1 MFSVRNKD
9 IAIFVIMGI
18 GAACGLIYEYLLA
31 HYAGRVLGAIET
43 VIFSMIGIMVVSM
56 GIGSFLARYIKCP
69 ITGFAWLEV
78 IIAFVGVS
86 SILIIGSVFSFSY
99 ELPNI
104 IAETF
109 RLPADIVPRG
119 GLVSKGIWVAEH
131 VPYVIGFFL
140 GILIGAEIPLIARV
154 RQSLYK
160 DHLENNTGDIYGVD
174 YIGAGVGAAI
184 WVVFM
189 LSIEPTF
196 AAALTAT
203 ANLVVGFIF
212 YVIFYNSI
220 KGKEVL
226 LVGHLLVSCLI
237 LTIGMY
243 GQQWDHEMEDLLYR
257 DKVVYSTN
265 TQYQHLVIT
274 ERILDPRR
282 QPAHYFYIN
291 GRTQFSTLDEHIYH
305 SMLTYPAMVSSARHN
320 EVLIVGGG
328 DGLALRDVLRWNPRE
343 VTLLDLDEKLV
354 NFFTKPVIVDGREI
368 NLPFLNL
375 NKNSLS
381 DKRLNTQFGD
391 AYLSVDTLIQ
401 ANRVFDT
408 IIVDLPDP
416 SHPDLNK
423 LYSKRFYKKLYR
435 LLAGDGAISIQST
448 SPYYATDAF
457 ISIGKTLNAAG
468 FDNVEQYHHNVP
480 SFGEWGWT
488 IATKHGASAKSRI
501 QQFEE
506 LPINDGWITKGKLLG
521 AFEFSQSFYKDFDKV
536 KINRLGSGV
545 MYKYH
550 HDAWTDQ
557 NSLFPY

>member
-291 GRTQFSTLDEHIYH
+291 GDR
-305 SMLTYPAMVSSARHN
+305 
-320 EVLIVGGG
+320 
-328 DGLALRDVLRWNPRE
+328 
-343 VTLLDLDEKLV
+343 K
-354 NFFTKPVIVDGREI
+354 
-368 NLPFLNL
+368 
-375 NKNSLS
+375 
-381 DKRLNTQFGD
+381 
-391 AYLSVDTLIQ
+391 SV
-401 ANRVFDT
+401 V
-408 IIVDLPDP
+408 
-416 SHPDLNK
+416 
-423 LYSKRFYKKLYR
+423 
-435 LLAGDGAISIQST
+435 
-448 SPYYATDAF
+448 
-457 ISIGKTLNAAG
+457 
-468 FDNVEQYHHNVP
+468 
-480 SFGEWGWT
+480 
-488 IATKHGASAKSRI
+488 
-501 QQFEE
+501 
-506 LPINDGWITKGKLLG
+506 
-521 AFEFSQSFYKDFDKV
+521 
-536 KINRLGSGV
+536 
-545 MYKYH
+545 
-550 HDAWTDQ
+550 
-557 NSLFPY
+557 